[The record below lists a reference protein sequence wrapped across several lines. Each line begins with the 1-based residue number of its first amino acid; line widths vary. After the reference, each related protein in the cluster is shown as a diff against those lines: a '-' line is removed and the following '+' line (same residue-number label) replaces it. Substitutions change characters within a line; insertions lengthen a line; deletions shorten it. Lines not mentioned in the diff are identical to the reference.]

1 MSELEKIDLIRERTG
16 VSYARAKEALDAA
29 GGDVVGAL
37 IELEKADRVR
47 RERFQVSGSEL
58 VERVRQLI
66 HEGTVRRI
74 VVKTDDRT
82 IFEIPV
88 AVGAIGALLLP
99 TLAALGVVAAM
110 VTQASIIVERRDDG
124 PRSTPGEA
132 AEADDAAR

>member
-1 MSELEKIDLIRERTG
+1 MTELEKIDLIRERTG

-37 IELEKADRVR
+37 IELEKADKVR

-58 VERVRQLI
+58 VDRVRQLI

-124 PRSTPGEA
+124 PRSAAAEA
-132 AEADDAAR
+132 AEADDGAR